1 MEVVPLK
8 TLFTTR
14 LLLSLALG
22 SVGLESSTGLEADG
36 LGSLDLDG
44 SASLRVAAGT
54 GSANLDREGAEA
66 DQLDVAVLLDT
77 GGDTVEHGVNSA
89 ASSSLGFKTS
99 FLVGENGFDEILFIH
114 VFNSLS

>member
-8 TLFTTR
+8 TLSTTR

-22 SVGLESSTGLEADG
+22 SVGLESCTSLEADG

-54 GSANLDREGAEA
+54 GSARLDREGAEA

-77 GGDTVEHGVNSA
+77 SGDTVEHSVDSA
-89 ASSSLGFKTS
+89 ASSSLGF
-99 FLVGENGFDEILFIH
+99 
-114 VFNSLS
+114 